1 MQSGKESASIRQSGM
16 YRSILNGC
24 PTNDSLSPMVLRIIH
39 RAPSMVRNVSIDP
52 RPYLNMFEVIFW
64 KLSFQKD
71 ISTFPEY
78 FQVATSVEHTKSAL
92 KGPKSR
98 IMPLL
103 SDRRVLHPGQSDRES
118 HSSSP
123 YSRIH
128 QANGQPRDMLP
139 KTKSVSRSRKALET
153 PLPLTP
159 PKVVHNGYPRAKGQP
174 DTRFS
179 YGLSTICLYRFLLN
193 TPLLCPIHRA

>member
-98 IMPLL
+98 IIPFFQIVEYFIPVNQTENLTALL
-103 SDRRVLHPGQSDRES
+103 HILESTKPTDNREICC
-118 HSSSP
+118 P
-123 YSRIH
+123 RPSRCL
-128 QANGQPRDMLP
+128 AAGKLWRPPFLSRLP
-139 KTKSVSRSRKALET
+139 K
-153 PLPLTP
+153 
-159 PKVVHNGYPRAKGQP
+159 
-174 DTRFS
+174 
-179 YGLSTICLYRFLLN
+179 
-193 TPLLCPIHRA
+193 